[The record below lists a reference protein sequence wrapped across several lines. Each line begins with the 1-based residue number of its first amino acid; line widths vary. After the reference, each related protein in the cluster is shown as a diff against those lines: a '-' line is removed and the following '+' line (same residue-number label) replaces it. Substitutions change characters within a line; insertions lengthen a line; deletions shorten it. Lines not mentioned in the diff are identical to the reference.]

1 MSGAAV
7 GTRLQP
13 IADRPAYADV
23 RSSRAHT
30 SHGVA
35 RHQLPAVAKHTQC
48 LQSSLR
54 APAWTC
60 SERAFAVLG
69 RHIRP
74 AATPSNSCQQPD
86 QALMCPYALQ
96 QRAEPWT
103 HLQVTGRC
111 LGRCSTLNLS
121 SKPQHLRHQ
130 RLQLAAQR
138 RGRAGQQALLL
149 HRHGQLRGR
158 PLGAG
163 SGAWSAPAAPPA
175 APASALAGRPTAQRG
190 GRRQLDSTSRVPTK
204 TGCTHADNPALPMH
218 SHTHG

>member
-149 HRHGQLRGR
+149 HHHAHCPPR
-158 PLGAG
+158 
-163 SGAWSAPAAPPA
+163 PAARQA
-175 APASALAGRPTAQRG
+175 AWCRLRRLVGARRAASGSRVRSGRQAYRAARWEASAR
-190 GRRQLDSTSRVPTK
+190 LDIA
-204 TGCTHADNPALPMH
+204 CAD
-218 SHTHG
+218 